1 MKRGALRRL
10 KPPIL
15 VLWMAFALTPPAA
28 ASTPETPGQPSFFG
42 STEVRRENLAPF
54 PKWTGMLERRLAEQA
69 AGARDC
75 RRGPVNACN
84 LSELQDFLRRQRG
97 RPVEEQIRAVNT
109 FMNRRP
115 YIVDMVN
122 WGVEDYW
129 ASPGEF
135 IEKDGDCEDYA
146 IAKFFALRSLGHEE
160 LDLRVAVVQDL
171 NLKVAHAVLV
181 VRLDRR
187 ILVLDNQISQVVEE
201 KLIRHYR
208 PVYSISER
216 HWWLHRQP

>member
-1 MKRGALRRL
+1 MARTGMLLAPLAACVCIAL
-10 KPPIL
+10 
-15 VLWMAFALTPPAA
+15 WTAQPAA
-28 ASTPETPGQPSFFG
+28 ASGHEPQLRPSFFG
-42 STEVRRENLAPF
+42 SGEIRRENLAPF

-69 AGARDC
+69 ARTPDC

-84 LSELQDFLRRQRG
+84 LAEFQDFLRRQRG
-97 RPVEEQIRAVNT
+97 RPLVEQLRAVNT
-109 FMNRRP
+109 FLNRRP

-129 ASPGEF
+129 ATPGEF
-135 IEKDGDCEDYA
+135 VEKDGDCEDYA
-146 IAKFFALRSLGHEE
+146 IAKFFALRSLGHED

-181 VRLDRR
+181 VRLEDKVL
-187 ILVLDNQISQVVEE
+187 ILDNQISQVVEE
-201 KLIRHYR
+201 QVIRHYR

-216 HWWLHRQP
+216 HWWLHRQQP